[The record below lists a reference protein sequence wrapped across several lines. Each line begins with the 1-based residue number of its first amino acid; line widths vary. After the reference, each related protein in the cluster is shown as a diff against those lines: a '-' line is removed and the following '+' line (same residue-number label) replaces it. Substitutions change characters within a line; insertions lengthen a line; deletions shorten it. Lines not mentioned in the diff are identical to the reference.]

1 MASAA
6 VSMSDLGSTLTSDE
20 TDGLYYYVLP
30 EGFSLYRGDNSM
42 TLETTFNNKTTFN
55 NRRPLFLG
63 TKSEAVE
70 QYGMVFELKTDKEYK
85 LLALD
90 EANTMKMI
98 YEDAP
103 DYIQTILERNYG
115 YGKKKKIRNSV
126 NDKDVELSNYLC
138 DMGFDGYAITSMET
152 DFGGSFHEEIMICR
166 PRTLRIIDQIT
177 DEIHRDRLMEEERL
191 RKLGETMKEG
201 RRKGRCPSPLDDL
214 DEEEGGG
221 GLFGR
226 FDDGLPSSPHRRPAM
241 FESPPSSPISRHDKL
256 FGGKKSRKIKHQ
268 KQRKSAK
275 MRRRKSGRR

>member
-1 MASAA
+1 M
-6 VSMSDLGSTLTSDE
+6 
-20 TDGLYYYVLP
+20 
-30 EGFSLYRGDNSM
+30 
-42 TLETTFNNKTTFN
+42 
-55 NRRPLFLG
+55 G

-70 QYGMVFELKTDKEYK
+70 QYGMVFELKTDKKYE

-103 DYIQTILERNYG
+103 DNIQTILERNYG

-152 DFGGSFHEEIMICR
+152 DFGGSFHEEVMICR

-177 DEIHRDRLMEEERL
+177 DEIHRGRLMEEERL

-201 RRKGRCPSPLDDL
+201 RKKGRRPSPR

-226 FDDGLPSSPHRRPAM
+226 FDDSPPSSPPRRPAM
-241 FESPPSSPISRHDKL
+241 FESPPSSPISRGGKL
-256 FGGKKSRKIKHQ
+256 FGGKKSRKIKHRNH
-268 KQRKSAK
+268 RKSAK
-275 MRRRKSGRR
+275 VHRRKSGRR